1 MLLNDLML
9 LLIMLIIYD
18 NYHLLDLLKGPGK
31 NKKTFLVEF
40 SLGKIHPKY
49 LKYLAQTSFNL
60 CILMWVTFW

>member
-31 NKKTFLVEF
+31 NKKNFSGGVLV
-40 SLGKIHPKY
+40 GKNTPKVP
-49 LKYLAQTSFNL
+49 KVPSTNQF
-60 CILMWVTFW
+60 